1 MGDQVWSPSCTR
13 LHLAQDRQQL
23 VSDLI
28 CTIVNMNK
36 LLLICLLG
44 AALVALSGA
53 ELSNGEQSVS
63 DLSQVRE
70 VRAADPG
77 KGKGQG
83 KGKGLR
89 KKDKKKRK
97 NLKKSDKKGAGKRN
111 GDRKKGKKNGAKRSK
126 NDGKGRKKKK
136 AKKEKKKARKAKK
149 KARKQ
154 KKKFKKERK
163 NRKKAKGT
171 ARDSALFKSSCMN
184 ATCID
189 NAVTYM
195 KQLKL
200 AVKNFD
206 KQYNRITTYDKQTT
220 SKAGKNDEFA
230 PYLIKL
236 SETGGGNVSN
246 LSCNGE
252 YNQGATNL
260 QTLYDNIATCESKVN
275 ESCNTNMPDVNMTFL
290 DACKATMDFRE

>member
-89 KKDKKKRK
+89 REITRM
-97 NLKKSDKKGAGKRN
+97 LR
-111 GDRKKGKKNGAKRSK
+111 
-126 NDGKGRKKKK
+126 
-136 AKKEKKKARKAKK
+136 E
-149 KARKQ
+149 RKQ
-154 KKKFKKERK
+154 
-163 NRKKAKGT
+163 
-171 ARDSALFKSSCMN
+171 D
-184 ATCID
+184 
-189 NAVTYM
+189 
-195 KQLKL
+195 
-200 AVKNFD
+200 
-206 KQYNRITTYDKQTT
+206 
-220 SKAGKNDEFA
+220 
-230 PYLIKL
+230 P
-236 SETGGGNVSN
+236 
-246 LSCNGE
+246 
-252 YNQGATNL
+252 
-260 QTLYDNIATCESKVN
+260 
-275 ESCNTNMPDVNMTFL
+275 
-290 DACKATMDFRE
+290 